1 MDADLVTIDGG
12 ISIPSYN
19 EIREAIGE
27 DLRGVFGDELAI
39 ESGTP
44 DGMTVDVFAAAWHTL
59 AEKLQTAVS
68 NLDPSTAT
76 SAALDI
82 LANLLVGGRNDGET
96 DEELR
101 ARLLSADTS
110 GYATYDTMLTYLQ
123 SAIASGVA
131 MDVNDEPDEA
141 DGVPGHSF
149 VVYVPTSASGVSDD
163 TVAAAIWFCKPA
175 GIKAEWLTTA
185 DTDDDDICCSGTATD
200 AAGRSQTVRFMRIA
214 ETAYTV
220 HVYITEYD
228 EETLP
233 DDYEDQISAA
243 IATWAESEFTAGKD
257 IIWARF
263 ALPVYSVPGVLSFTV
278 KLLNGDGEW
287 EDVPTRTS
295 IPANEC
301 VVLTVD
307 GVTLEEE

>member
-1 MDADLVTIDGG
+1 MDSGLVTIDGG

-27 DLRGVFGDELAI
+27 DLQAVFGTELALD
-39 ESGTP
+39 SGTP
-44 DGMTVDVFAAAWHTL
+44 DGMTVDVFAAAWNIL
-59 AEKLQTAVS
+59 AQRLQTAVS
-68 NLDPSTAT
+68 NLDPSTAE
-76 SAALDI
+76 SSALDI

-101 ARLLSADTS
+101 ARILSASTS

-123 SAIASGVA
+123 KAVATGVA
-131 MDVNDEPDEA
+131 MDVNDEPEEA

-185 DTDDDDICCSGTATD
+185 DETDSETCCSGTATD
-200 AAGRSQTVRFMRIA
+200 GAGRSQTVRFMRM
-214 ETAYTV
+214 ESVAYSV

-233 DDYEDQISAA
+233 DDYEAQISDAIDAWAA
-243 IATWAESEFTAGKD
+243 SEFTAGKD

-263 ALPVYSVPGVLSFTV
+263 ALPVYSVPGVLSFRV
-278 KLLNGDGEW
+278 EVLVDDEW
-287 EDVPTRTS
+287 EAVPTRTS
-295 IPANEC
+295 IAANQSA
-301 VVLTVD
+301 VISVD
-307 GVTLEEE
+307 GVTLEEEA